1 MKRCNRC
8 NLEKSKND
16 FFINSKRSDGLQTYC
31 KPCHLEYGR
40 ERYANPEAFKRRQMN
55 RELYKERR
63 KDSTRK
69 WYLKS
74 TYGISQ
80 EKYLE
85 MLESNNNSCWI
96 CNEKRDYWLHVDHD
110 HSCCPTDK
118 SCGRCVRGL
127 LCHNCNSLLGN
138 AKDNLNILRKAI
150 EYLDN

>member
-85 MLESNNNSCWI
+85 MLESNNSSCWI
-96 CNEKRDYWLHVDHD
+96 CNEKKDYYLHVDHD
-110 HSCCPTDK
+110 HSTGK
-118 SCGRCVRGL
+118 IRGL
-127 LCHNCNSLLGN
+127 LCHGCNNALGLLKDSKESLL
-138 AKDNLNILRKAI
+138 RAI
-150 EYLDN
+150 EYLEN